1 MERQVLLVS
10 ELNGISLVLIHVL
23 LLNVIKVNVSMVY
36 VNVLLG
42 TKENYVKST
51 LTIALEIHVAMET
64 A

>member
-1 MERQVLLVS
+1 MERRVWLVS
-10 ELNGISLVLIHVL
+10 ELNGTSLVLIHVL
-23 LLNVIKVNVSMVY
+23 LLNVTRVNVLTVY

>member
-23 LLNVIKVNVSMVY
+23 LLNVTRVNVLTVY
-36 VNVLLG
+36 VNALLV
-42 TKENYVKST
+42 TKENYVKSI
-51 LTIALEIHVAMET
+51 LTIALEIHVAMEI